1 MKNVVLIG
9 ASGFVGTAILSE
21 LLNRGNRVTAIVRN
35 PEKVTIA
42 DSRLSVVKADVSDV
56 EKITA
61 TCKGKD
67 AVISAYN
74 PGWANPNIYEETLKK
89 LSIDSQ
95 GGKNY
100 QVLNVCFVS
109 VVQALCFAPGVE
121 SGRFGC
127 YPRRNHGWCE
137 IFR

>member
-61 TCKGKD
+61 
-67 AVISAYN
+67 S
-74 PGWANPNIYEETLKK
+74 
-89 LSIDSQ
+89 
-95 GGKNY
+95 
-100 QVLNVCFVS
+100 
-109 VVQALCFAPGVE
+109 
-121 SGRFGC
+121 
-127 YPRRNHGWCE
+127 
-137 IFR
+137 